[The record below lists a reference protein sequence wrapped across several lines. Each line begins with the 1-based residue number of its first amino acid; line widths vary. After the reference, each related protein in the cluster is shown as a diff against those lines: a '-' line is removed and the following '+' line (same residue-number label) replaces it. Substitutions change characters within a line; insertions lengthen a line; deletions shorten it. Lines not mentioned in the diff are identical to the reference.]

1 MKILVTG
8 AAGFIGS
15 FLTEALLERG
25 DEVVGLDNLNDYY
38 AVSLKLDRLKRLG
51 IEQVL
56 GEGRFVS
63 GQRFPMF
70 RFIRMDLADR
80 ESMERLF
87 RDEQFDVVCN
97 LAAQAG
103 VRYSIENPYS
113 YIQSNVVGFLN
124 VLEGCRHTRVKHLV
138 YASSSS
144 VYGMAEHV
152 PFRET
157 DQADRPVSLYGAT
170 KKADE
175 LMAHAYSKLYR
186 LPTTGLRYFTVYGPW
201 GRPDMAPCL
210 FLKEILTGGTIQVFN
225 HGDMQR
231 DFTFIQDVVEA
242 TLRII
247 DRPESGEVPYTLYNI
262 GNSSPIA
269 LMDFIHTL
277 ERCSGREVRKEYREM
292 QSGDVQSTFADTTRL
307 ERNFGFMPATSIGEG
322 VRKFYDWYVEYYHSS
337 SGSSR

>member
-15 FLTEALLERG
+15 FLTEALSERG

-38 AVSLKLDRLKRLG
+38 PVSLKLDRLKRLG
-51 IEQVL
+51 IGQVA
-56 GEGRFVS
+56 GEGTFVS
-63 GQRFPMF
+63 GRRFPAF
-70 RFIRMDLADR
+70 RFVRMDLADR
-80 ESMERLF
+80 EAMERLF
-87 RDEQFDVVCN
+87 RDERFDAVCN

-103 VRYSIENPYS
+103 VRYSIENPHS

-124 VLEGCRHTRVKHLV
+124 VLEGCRHTQVKHLV

-144 VYGMAEHV
+144 VYGLADHV
-152 PFRET
+152 PFSET
-157 DQADRPVSLYGAT
+157 DQVDRPVSLYGAT

-175 LMAHAYSKLYR
+175 LMAHAYSKLYH

-210 FLKEILTGGTIQVFN
+210 FLKEILSGGTIQVFN

-231 DFTFIQDVVEA
+231 DFTFIRDVVEA
-242 TLRII
+242 TLRVI
-247 DRPESGEVPYTLYNI
+247 DRPASGEVPYAIYNV
-262 GNSSPIA
+262 GNSSPVA

-277 ERCSGREVRKEYREM
+277 ERCSGREVRTASSHLRASMRVSGASMHGM
-292 QSGDVQSTFADTTRL
+292 QTIIVRPPIP
-307 ERNFGFMPATSIGEG
+307 RNKLNTSASLPSLLSYISKN
-322 VRKFYDWYVEYYHSS
+322 V
-337 SGSSR
+337 